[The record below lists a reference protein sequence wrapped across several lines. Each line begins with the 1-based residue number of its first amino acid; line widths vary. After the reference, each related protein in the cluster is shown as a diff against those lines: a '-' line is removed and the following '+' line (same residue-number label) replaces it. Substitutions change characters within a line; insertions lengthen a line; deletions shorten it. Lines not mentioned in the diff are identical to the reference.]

1 MTENKNICYNEM
13 GLRSN
18 EPSNLSSAE
27 IIVPLLIKYINPK
40 SVLDI
45 GCATGIWL
53 SQFKKYGIKVKG
65 IDGEWVHNYK
75 KFISED
81 EVQYY
86 DFESEKKIVINEKY
100 DLVLCLEMAEHVSA
114 GKADYLVDVLT
125 SASDFIYFSAAT
137 PNSGGQHHIN
147 ERWQSFWRAKFK
159 KRGYVLIDA
168 IRPEIYTN
176 KKCCYFYAQESFIY
190 MNEEKLDKYPI
201 LEKMICDKI
210 LIDIVHPELFLNQII
225 KPSHEWNYLLNMQRK
240 LLISMFKKFTKKL

>member
-53 SQFKKYGIKVKG
+53 SQFKKVGIKVKG

-86 DFESEKKIVINEKY
+86 DFESEKKIIIHEKY

-125 SASDFIYFSAAT
+125 STSDVIYFSAAT

-176 KKCCYFYAQESFIY
+176 KKVCYFYAQESFIY
-190 MNEEKLDKYPI
+190 INEKKLDKYPI

-225 KPSHEWNYLLNMQRK
+225 KPSHEWNYLLNMQKK